1 MAVKINAASGASP
14 LRVIDQIIDH
24 KRSEFMLVY
33 RKL

>member
-1 MAVKINAASGASP
+1 MAVKIDAASGASP
-14 LRVIDQIIDH
+14 LRVIDQ